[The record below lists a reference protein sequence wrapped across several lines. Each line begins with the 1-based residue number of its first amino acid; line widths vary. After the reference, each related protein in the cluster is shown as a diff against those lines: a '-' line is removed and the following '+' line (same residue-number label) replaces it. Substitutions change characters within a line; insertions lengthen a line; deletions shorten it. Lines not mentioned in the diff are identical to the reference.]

1 MRILLL
7 SMPDVVPQFN
17 AKTWRAPSL
26 AMSTIAGN
34 LEGHE
39 VYIADLV
46 LKRANLRKAIN
57 DIIIKYR
64 PELIGLS
71 AMSFQFKTA
80 MAVARFIR
88 GIDGNIKIAIGGY
101 HVTLMY
107 EEICNCEEGAVF
119 DYLIRGEGDIA
130 FRELVDAIMGR
141 RDLDQVKGLS
151 FKHNGSFYHNVARPL
166 EDLEDI
172 KLPDR
177 RVRVWDGY
185 IFSDRRL
192 DLIESSRGCTM
203 TCNFCSMNRM
213 YGRTF
218 RPYKIER
225 VITDISNAKEQGA
238 TYLAFADDNIT
249 LDIKR
254 FERLA
259 EAIIAAGHNDIN
271 YIVQASSKGISSSET
286 LVEKMAKAGFK
297 IVFLGIENVSK
308 KNLNLMNKGD
318 IVDMTKRAIEL
329 LHKNNILIVGGMILG
344 HPDDD
349 EAEIAENFEFF
360 DKLNIDFYGEQIIT
374 PYPKTKIRAE
384 LERLGLITEEND
396 FTRYNGYW
404 ANVRTRFLSPD
415 ELQFLRWKYKRRYS
429 TFFKTTSVF
438 KANYPML
445 YLLRLLILRPYY
457 RLKDFITSLGKT
469 EREIFERE
477 MQHYIKMNEF
487 LI

>member
-1 MRILLL
+1 
-7 SMPDVVPQFN
+7 MPDVVPQFN
-17 AKTWRAPSL
+17 ANTWRAPSL

-39 VYIADLV
+39 VHIADLV

-57 DIIIKYR
+57 DVIIKYR

-71 AMSFQFKTA
+71 AMSFQFGTA
-80 MAVARFIR
+80 KAIARFIR
-88 GIDGNIKIAIGGY
+88 QIDGNIKIAIGGY
-101 HVTLMY
+101 HATLMY
-107 EEICNCEEGAVF
+107 EEICNSEEGAVF

-130 FRELVDAIMGR
+130 FRELADAIDGR
-141 RDLDQVKGLS
+141 LDLDQVKGLS
-151 FKHNGSFYHNVARPL
+151 FKHNGNFHHNAARPL

-177 RVRVWDGY
+177 KARVWDGY
-185 IFSDRRL
+185 IFSGRRL

-225 VITDISNAKEQGA
+225 VIDDISNAKDQGA

-254 FERLA
+254 LERLA

-271 YIVQASSKGISSSET
+271 YIVQASSKGIASSET
-286 LVEKMAKAGFK
+286 LVEKMARAGFK

-318 IVDMTKRAIEL
+318 IVDQTKRAVEL

-344 HPDDD
+344 HPDDG
-349 EAEIAENFEFF
+349 EAEIAENFDFF
-360 DKLNIDFYGEQIIT
+360 DKLNIDFYGDQIIT

-384 LERLGLITEEND
+384 LERLGLITREMD

-404 ANVRTRFLSPD
+404 ANVRTRFLSSD
-415 ELQFLRWKYKRRYS
+415 ELQFLRWRYRRRYS
-429 TFFKTTSVF
+429 TFFRPTPVF
-438 KANYPML
+438 KANYPWV

-457 RLKDFITSLGKT
+457 RLKNLITSLGQT

-487 LI
+487 F